1 MRRKGELLSAEQR
14 VDRAMSKVKE
24 SRKFT
29 PEQENWLQYIRH
41 HLVKNLV
48 VNEPDFK
55 FIPFSRH
62 GGWEK
67 ANLVFGGKLAPFLET
82 INVAMVTV

>member
-29 PEQENWLQYIRH
+29 PKQENWLQYIGD
-41 HLVKNLV
+41 HLVRNLV
-48 VNEPDFK
+48 VDEPDFK

-67 ANLVFGGKLAPFLET
+67 ANLVFGGKLAPLLET
-82 INVAMVTV
+82 INVAMVTA